1 MGESGERA
9 RPKSGDAT
17 LSSRRA
23 GLRTGRVAALVVFAL
38 AGLLF
43 STSALTA
50 DGADL
55 RATGRTDLA
64 DLIRDREATVRHLES
79 EVGEVRDQIEAAT
92 DNQNSAELDSIGAE
106 TDQLAVGAGLTGVR
120 GPGLSVTLDDSP
132 DAPHDGTPPEGLS
145 LDDFV
150 VHQQDIEAVVNAL
163 WAGGAEAMT
172 IMDQRVIVTSAV
184 RCVGSVLSLH
194 GRTYSPPYRITA
206 IGDPDALQTA
216 LDSSPTVT
224 IYREY
229 ASELGLGYDV
239 GVELEATMPP
249 YVGSLSLQWASTG

>member
-1 MGESGERA
+1 MGKSDERA
-9 RPKSGDAT
+9 RSPIDDPGTRPA
-17 LSSRRA
+17 RG

-38 AGLLF
+38 AGLIF
-43 STSALTA
+43 CTSALTA
-50 DGADL
+50 DGTDL

-64 DLIRDREATVRHLES
+64 DLIRDRERTVRSLETD
-79 EVGEVRDQIEAAT
+79 VGVVRDQLEAASGVET
-92 DNQNSAELDSIGAE
+92 STELEAVREQADA
-106 TDQLAVGAGLTGVR
+106 LATVAGLTPAQ
-120 GPGLSVTLDDSP
+120 GPAVTVTLDDSP
-132 DAPHDGTPPEGLS
+132 DAPHDGPAPDGLS

-172 IMDQRVIVTSAV
+172 IMDQRVIGTSAV

-206 IGDPDALQTA
+206 IGDPNAMRDA
-216 LDSSPTVT
+216 LDSASAVS

-229 ASELGLGYDV
+229 ARELGLGYDV
-239 GVELEATMPP
+239 RTELDVAMPP
-249 YVGSLSLQWASTG
+249 YEGSLSLQWASAE